1 MRCTFLPRRVWSGH
15 AEQCGCQLRIII
27 TLLCHPLLHTSSAQL
42 EWQRPRPFIMT
53 SCGVIYSLSD
63 SPLLVA
69 AYWCSK
75 SMQSKRSTFRH
86 AILLLLLFS
95 LYPFL
100 LLCFSLPLI
109 LSGFLSFP
117 SRSLS
122 CLCSGIALLVVFS
135 SLSALLLML
144 KGLLNLRLILWLQM
158 SNVGF

>member
-1 MRCTFLPRRVWSGH
+1 MLCNVLYCSASARVDTQ
-15 AEQCGCQLRIII
+15 EQCGCQLRVII
-27 TLLCHPLLHTSSAQL
+27 TLLCHPFLHTSSAQL

-86 AILLLLLFS
+86 AILLFLFS

-100 LLCFSLPLI
+100 PLSLSCSLA
-109 LSGFLSFP
+109 FLPFP
-117 SRSLS
+117 SRSLP
-122 CLCSGIALLVVFS
+122 CLCSGIALLH
-135 SLSALLLML
+135 
-144 KGLLNLRLILWLQM
+144 
-158 SNVGF
+158 

>member
-1 MRCTFLPRRVWSGH
+1 MTKSFSALRCAVLFCLGACGH
-15 AEQCGCQLRIII
+15 AEQCGCQLRVII

-100 LLCFSLPLI
+100 PLCFSLPLI

-117 SRSLS
+117 SRSLPF
-122 CLCSGIALLVVFS
+122 LCSGIALLVVFS
-135 SLSALLLML
+135 SLGALLLML
-144 KGLLNLRLILWLQM
+144 KGLLNLR
-158 SNVGF
+158 